1 MQMVADSKCD
11 PTRMILDA
19 RMVAVWSA
27 LDAVTDPEIDESVT
41 SLGFIAA
48 IDIADGDKVA
58 IEFRLPT
65 YWCAPNFAF
74 LMASD
79 MRDAVLNLSW
89 VRNVSVKLRDHFCAN
104 LINRGVEQRQDF
116 RDAFP
121 GETDGDL
128 DALRRKFL
136 GQAFQRRQEMLI
148 RHLLRAGYDSGWIK
162 DASVNDLMD
171 ASLDD
176 QGDRLRNL
184 YLIMWRRI
192 RRSFAVD
199 HERAFTT
206 ENLEPLPPG
215 ELNVYLRKISAARH
229 NAEFNGAF
237 CSSVL
242 TVRKSRTL

>member
-1 MQMVADSKCD
+1 MA
-11 PTRMILDA
+11 
-19 RMVAVWSA
+19 AVWSA
-27 LDAVTDPEIDESVT
+27 LEAVTDPEIDEAVT
-41 SLGFIAA
+41 SLGFVTAVNVV
-48 IDIADGDKVA
+48 DGDKVA

-79 MRDAVLNLSW
+79 MRDGVSNLSW
-89 VRNVSVKLRDHFCAN
+89 VRSVSVKLCDHFCAN

-148 RHLLRAGYDSGWIK
+148 RYLLRAGYDSDWIK
-162 DASVNDLMD
+162 DASVNDLMV
-171 ASLDD
+171 APLDE

-192 RRSFAVD
+192 RRSSAVE

-215 ELNVYLRKISAARH
+215 QLNVYLRKISAARH
-229 NAEFNGAF
+229 NAEFNGVF
-237 CSSVL
+237 CRSVL
-242 TVRKSRTL
+242 TMRKSRTL

>member
-1 MQMVADSKCD
+1 MHMVPDSKCD

-19 RMVAVWSA
+19 RRVAVWSA
-27 LDAVTDPEIDESVT
+27 LDAITDPEIDESVT

-48 IDIADGDKVA
+48 VDIVEGDKVA

-148 RHLLRAGYDSGWIK
+148 RYLLRAGYDSDWIRNVSLEDLLCAPV
-162 DASVNDLMD
+162 DAEGN
-171 ASLDD
+171 
-176 QGDRLRNL
+176 RLRNL
-184 YLIMWRRI
+184 YLFMWRRI
-192 RRSFAVD
+192 HANHAVED
-199 HERAFTT
+199 KRAFTT

-215 ELNVYLRKISAARH
+215 QLNVYLRKISAARH
-229 NAEFNGAF
+229 NAEFNGVF
-237 CSSVL
+237 CRSVL
-242 TVRKSRTL
+242 TVRNSRPL